1 MACIYFIGCIVAF
14 FLTLAVRC
22 PKFKVVTLADLI
34 AAFVCGLLSW
44 LSIGV
49 IVGMFLSA
57 IGWCLFQDAKDI
69 TIFKRGKT
77 NYEDLYEGRC

>member
-1 MACIYFIGCIVAF
+1 MAGIYFIGCIVAF

-44 LSIGV
+44 LSIG
-49 IVGMFLSA
+49 
-57 IGWCLFQDAKDI
+57 WCLFQDAKDI

>member
-1 MACIYFIGCIVAF
+1 MASIYFIGCIGAF

-49 IVGMFLSA
+49 IVG
-57 IGWCLFQDAKDI
+57 WCLFQDAKDI

>member
-1 MACIYFIGCIVAF
+1 MGSIYFIGCIVAF

-22 PKFKVVTLADLI
+22 PKFRVVTLADLI

-49 IVGMFLSA
+49 IVGIFLSV
-57 IGWCLFQDAKDI
+57 IGLSLFQDAKNI
-69 TIFKRGKT
+69 IIFKRGKT
-77 NYEDLYEGRC
+77 NYDDLYEGRC